1 MKPRHA
7 AALALVGWYLMV
19 PREQFGSER
28 HPTPPWTVIAV
39 LKDQSDCQRQ
49 ANQMRASAY
58 GTSGIDHDRADDNA
72 YYRMFQAENAICV
85 EATEHSNPN

>member
-7 AALALVGWYLMV
+7 AALALVVWYLMV

-28 HPTPPWTVIAV
+28 PQTPPWTVIA
-39 LKDQSDCQRQ
+39 LFKDQSDCQRE

-58 GTSGIDHDRADDNA
+58 GTSGIDHDRADDND
-72 YYRMFQAENAICV
+72 YYRTFQAENATCV
-85 EATEHSNPN
+85 EAAKNSKSN